1 MEAVERLSEIGD
13 GHKMVTNGVSG
24 EAAAEAPEPRGVAN
38 GWAPGAR
45 RDRIG
50 APRGTRTHD
59 PVIKNHL
66 LYQLS

>member
-1 MEAVERLSEIGD
+1 MEAVERLSEIGE
-13 GHKMVTNGVSG
+13 GHKWVTNGVSG
-24 EAAAEAPEPRGVAN
+24 EVAEAASKPRAVAN
-38 GWAPGAR
+38 GWAPGTR
-45 RDRIG
+45 SDRIG